1 VDPNFNLACDQPTHQ
16 LQGKRLLIVDDNYTS
31 RQTLTEQAESW
42 GMVVQAAASA
52 DEAMAWLRQGQEFDI
67 GVVDAYMPDQ
77 DGITLARQI
86 RQLEQTMCAADCS
99 ALSRKVPLLLLTAVG
114 SSQSSWN
121 DAEVEFA
128 QCLNK
133 PVKQSH
139 FYNALVEIL
148 EHQAA
153 HQAQL
158 SPAETRSRSNAAV
171 AKLQLPEMPAN
182 LRILLAEDNAV
193 NQKVAIHMLQ
203 RLGYRTDLA
212 GNGLEV
218 LEALQRQPYDVVL
231 MDVQMPD
238 MDGITAAERI
248 CSQWSSAE
256 RPRII
261 AMTANAMHGDR
272 EACLDAGMDDYI
284 SKPVRLEELA
294 QALSKCTSRI
304 V

>member
-1 VDPNFNLACDQPTHQ
+1 MDQA
-16 LQGKRLLIVDDNYTS
+16 K
-31 RQTLTEQAESW
+31 SW
-42 GMVVQAAASA
+42 GMVVQAAESA
-52 DEAMAWLRQGQEFDI
+52 DQALTWLRQGQMFDI
-67 GVVDAYMPDQ
+67 GVLDALMPDQ
-77 DGITLARQI
+77 DGVALAQQI
-86 RQLEQTMCAADCS
+86 RQIEQQTCIADS
-99 ALSRKVPLLLLTAVG
+99 PSTNGKVPLLLLTTVG
-114 SSQSSWN
+114 KSEALLR
-121 DAEVEFA
+121 DTDVEFA
-128 QCLNK
+128 NCLNK

-139 FYNALVEIL
+139 FYNALVEVLDHHREQAPSTTPGKQPKHTASAIAAL
-148 EHQAA
+148 E
-153 HQAQL
+153 
-158 SPAETRSRSNAAV
+158 
-171 AKLQLPEMPAN
+171 LPDMPAN
-182 LRILLAEDNAV
+182 LRILLAEDNVV

-248 CSQWSSAE
+248 CQLWTTTE

-294 QALSKCTSRI
+294 KALSVCNYRGS
-304 V
+304 